1 MKIQSADKSMVNIM
15 KSYKKYLRKVTAGL
29 MVAVMS
35 TLSVSS
41 TVLADNEVSVVI
53 SEYGPLSAQMGE
65 TEATVANEGLEV
77 SASDTASS
85 AAAGTSQVVEAGA
98 SVTVEVSGTGSSA
111 ASQTSEGAQA
121 TAATAAA
128 GTNQSAQISETSA
141 AAGQAVQTS
150 ETSGTQ
156 VAETASV
163 TENSLYLA
171 PTAESVQVSGSTA
184 APDRAAVTVQS
195 ADSAAA
201 ESGQTSGA
209 VQSADSSASAVA
221 EAAASEAQT
230 GNYFQSAAAGS
241 KFVKTALTATPDVN
255 ANFMILVDADSNL
268 IVAEKNGE
276 SKMYPASMTKVM
288 TLLVACENITE
299 LDQEVEITSDI
310 IDYVNDNDA
319 SNCGF
324 KAGEIVTVKDLLY
337 GLILPSG
344 ADAALALVRLIAGS
358 EKQFVNLMNQK
369 AQELGISATTHYTNS
384 TGLYNDN
391 HYTTAKDM
399 ALVMK
404 YAMANPYA
412 SAILSTRNYTTKA
425 SNKHSSGISF
435 SNKFLTRIDTQSTG
449 GKALMAKTGYVSKA
463 GNCAV
468 SSFTGPS
475 GSHYICVT
483 GKTSGAWN
491 VVYAHADLYKKY
503 GK

>member
-1 MKIQSADKSMVNIM
+1 MKN
-15 KSYKKYLRKVTAGL
+15 YKKYLRKVTAGL

-35 TLSVSS
+35 TLSISS
-41 TVLADNEVSVVI
+41 TVLADNEVAVVI
-53 SEYGPLSAQMGE
+53 SEYGPLSAALGE
-65 TEATVANEGLEV
+65 SQAAAASEGLKV
-77 SASDTASS
+77 SVSDTAGSETGT
-85 AAAGTSQVVEAGA
+85 AGTAQVVEAGN
-98 SVTVEVSGTGSSA
+98 SVTVEVSGSA
-111 ASQTSEGAQA
+111 VSADSQTVDVTMTEGSQVD
-121 TAATAAA
+121 
-128 GTNQSAQISETSA
+128 ETSA
-141 AAGQAVQTS
+141 AG
-150 ETSGTQ
+150 
-156 VAETASV
+156 
-163 TENSLYLA
+163 TENVQYSA
-171 PTAESVQVSGSTA
+171 PTAEAAQVSET
-184 APDRAAVTVQS
+184 
-195 ADSAAA
+195 
-201 ESGQTSGA
+201 E
-209 VQSADSSASAVA
+209 
-221 EAAASEAQT
+221 AASEQT
-230 GNYFQSAAAGS
+230 TGTAVTDTTTSLTTGTFETFTESNSAKAEIGSFFQTTTAGTG
-241 KFVKTALTATPDVN
+241 FVKTALTANPDVN
-255 ANFMILVDADSNL
+255 ANFMILVDADSDM
-268 IVAEKNGE
+268 IVAEKNGD

-288 TLLVACENITE
+288 TLLVACEHITD

-358 EKQFVNLMNQK
+358 EKQFVNLMNEK
-369 AQELGISATTHYTNS
+369 AQEIGISATTHYTNC
-384 TGLYNDN
+384 TGLYDDN

-404 YAMANPYA
+404 YAAANPYA
-412 SAILSTRNYTTKA
+412 SAVLSTRNYTTKA
-425 SNKHSSGISF
+425 NNKHSSGISF
-435 SNKFLTRIDTQSTG
+435 SNKFLTRIDSQSTG

-491 VVYAHADLYKKY
+491 VVYAHADLYKQY

>member
-1 MKIQSADKSMVNIM
+1 MINNMKN
-15 KSYKKYLRKVTAGL
+15 YKKFLNKLTAGI

-35 TLSVSS
+35 GLSISS

-53 SEYGPLSAQMGE
+53 SDYGPVEAQTGE
-65 TEATVANEGLEV
+65 TQSAVTNSGLEV
-77 SASDTASS
+77 SDP
-85 AAAGTSQVVEAGA
+85 AAGTAQVVEAGT
-98 SVTVEVSGTGSSA
+98 SVTVQVPESAASA
-111 ASQTSEGAQA
+111 ASQSAE
-121 TAATAAA
+121 TAATESASAQVTGTYSVQYEAQDTGSAQVSATGEASAQTSATNNA
-128 GTNQSAQISETSA
+128 GTSASTTGEAQVTGTSSA
-141 AAGQAVQTS
+141 STQTS
-150 ETSGTQ
+150 
-156 VAETASV
+156 
-163 TENSLYLA
+163 
-171 PTAESVQVSGSTA
+171 
-184 APDRAAVTVQS
+184 VTVQS
-195 ADSAAA
+195 TDTAASATGQTAGTTTEAVASETQTGSYFKSAA
-201 ESGQTSGA
+201 SG
-209 VQSADSSASAVA
+209 
-221 EAAASEAQT
+221 T
-230 GNYFQSAAAGS
+230 G
-241 KFVKTALTATPDVN
+241 FVKTALTATPDVN

-268 IVAEKNGE
+268 IVAEKNGD

-288 TLLVACENITE
+288 TLLVACEHITD
-299 LDQEVEITSDI
+299 LDKEVEITSDI

-358 EKQFVNLMNQK
+358 EKEFVNLMNRK

-404 YAMANPYA
+404 YAAANPYA
-412 SAILSTRNYTTKA
+412 SAVLSTRNYTTKA

-435 SNKFLTRIDTQSTG
+435 TNKFLTRIDTQSTG

-463 GNCAV
+463 GNCSV
-468 SSFTGPS
+468 SYFTGPS
-475 GSHYICVT
+475 GSHYILVT

-491 VVYAHADLYKKY
+491 VVYAHADLYKQY